1 VEEATTMNATY
12 STAKSVPP
20 QFDYKTDEY
29 RSRFRDEVFDALR
42 ERSNTLFDVP
52 TALGKTHTVATT
64 PWGQYPSLTNQKPVI
79 HFHKTRD
86 ARDEAAKKSK
96 KAGLDAEVLQ
106 GWEEISLPASDAF
119 DWPSIRGKPLRQWI
133 YQQCERNGMRYPEAV
148 HRAKIELNDDL
159 LDEAP
164 LTGIQ
169 WADLLPLNRAD
180 VNIIHATHQFAFA
193 PPLRNGTVVVF
204 DEQPNFTRNL
214 KDSPDELSRERIRHA
229 VVAYLD
235 EGEAPIQTLGLLM
248 ELSKASAN
256 KPFQGQLQNALTHQ
270 PDRNWCVSNDDAH
283 PLAPA
288 LTRAIFRAEPRSN
301 ERYVGTATYTPRV
314 PSGFGNSDLNADQE
328 VTVVFDDENTIQTVR
343 VVPDMSQAH
352 VVLGLDAFPTKPL
365 WELNTGVSFDL
376 NHLLSAPERI
386 VWRRREKQLCVV
398 QVGSNANHC
407 THGIENTEKVRALVE
422 EIRDQ
427 HGSDFSTAITS
438 KAAKDTLKQM
448 MEDAGVNDPIILTFG
463 EQNSRNVLGDED
475 VGLVV
480 GCIDMGDGP
489 VLDRLAEL
497 GLEASPDR
505 TNTECS
511 DCEGDGCRECN
522 HTGRKR
528 AEGRGFVGP
537 DARVAERI
545 CDSVRR
551 DEVKQAIS
559 RYGRNPT
566 DSTDSATVYVH
577 TSVIRPSLLLDDDS
591 EGVDI
596 RATRESE
603 VIAFARKQDETTTK
617 EVSDNTNVSRT
628 YATKVLN
635 ELVEQGFATIREE
648 EPYGTHIYT
657 VSSDTP
663 SDHFVDLD

>member
-1 VEEATTMNATY
+1 ML
-12 STAKSVPP
+12 
-20 QFDYKTDEY
+20 
-29 RSRFRDEVFDALR
+29 DALQ

-52 TALGKTHTVATT
+52 TALGKTHTIATAS
-64 PWGQYPSLTNQKPVI
+64 WGEYPSLTNRRPVV

-96 KAGLDAEVLQ
+96 NAGLDSEVLQ

-133 YQQCERNGMRYPEAV
+133 HQQCERNGMRYPEAV

-169 WADLLPLNRAD
+169 WADLLPLTRAD
-180 VNIIHATHQFAFA
+180 VDIIHATHQFAFA
-193 PPLRNGTVVVF
+193 PPLRNGTVAVF
-204 DEQPNFTRNL
+204 DEQPDFTRNL
-214 KDSPDELSRERIRHA
+214 KDSPDELSRERIRCA

-248 ELSKASAN
+248 ELSKGGAD
-256 KPFQGQLQNALTHQ
+256 KPFQGELQNALTHQ
-270 PDRNWCVSNDDAH
+270 TDRDWCVSNDDAH

-288 LTRAIFRAEPRSN
+288 LTRAIFRAEPRSTG
-301 ERYVGTATYTPRV
+301 RYVGTATYTPQA
-314 PSGFGNSDLNADQE
+314 PSGFGGSNLNTDQE

-352 VVLGLDAFPTKPL
+352 TILGLDAFPTKPL
-365 WELNTGVSFDL
+365 WELNTGVSFDV
-376 NHLLSAPERI
+376 NHLLSAPERM
-386 VWRRREKQLCVV
+386 VWRRREKQLRVV

-422 EIRDQ
+422 EIRDR

-438 KAAKDTLKQM
+438 KAAEDTLKQM
-448 MEDAGVNDPIILTFG
+448 MEVAGVNEPTILTFG

-505 TNTECS
+505 KNTECS

-522 HTGRKR
+522 HTGKER
-528 AEGRGFVGP
+528 AEGRGFAGP
-537 DARVAERI
+537 DARIAERI
-545 CDSVRR
+545 CASVRQ
-551 DEVKQAIS
+551 DEVKQATS
-559 RYGRNPT
+559 RWGRNP
-566 DSTDSATVYVH
+566 DDPTDSATVYVH
-577 TSVIRPSLLLDDDS
+577 TNVIRPSLLLDDDG
-591 EGVDI
+591 EGVEI
-596 RATRESE
+596 LAKKQSN
-603 VIAFARKQDETTTK
+603 VVSFARDRGATTAR
-617 EVSDNTNVSRT
+617 EVSDNINVSRKH
-628 YATKVLN
+628 ASNVLKR
-635 ELVEQGFATIREE
+635 LVERGYASVDRGAGSYNRDVFTVASATPTDR
-648 EPYGTHIYT
+648 
-657 VSSDTP
+657 
-663 SDHFVDLD
+663 FVDLG